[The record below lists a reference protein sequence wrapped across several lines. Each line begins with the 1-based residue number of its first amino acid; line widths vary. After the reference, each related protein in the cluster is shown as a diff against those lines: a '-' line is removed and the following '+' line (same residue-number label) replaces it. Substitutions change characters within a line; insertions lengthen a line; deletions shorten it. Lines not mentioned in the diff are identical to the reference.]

1 VKALIHVTLKSDVLD
16 PQGKAIQNASAAL
29 GYDAVKSVRQGKL
42 FEVELDAQ
50 EAVAAKRLLTELSKK
65 LLSNPVI
72 EDFEI
77 ISVDES

>member
-1 VKALIHVTLKSDVLD
+1 MNALIHVTLKSDVLD

-42 FEVELDAQ
+42 FQVEIDVQEEAAAQ
-50 EAVAAKRLLTELSKK
+50 TLLTELCKK

-77 ISVDES
+77 VSVDAS

>member
-1 VKALIHVTLKSDVLD
+1 MKAIIHVTLKPDVLD

-50 EAVAAKRLLTELSKK
+50 EAAAAKRLLTELSKK